1 MPGRLYSLFR
11 RIAMLG
17 PTEEEMARMD
27 REDREACKVPPVQE
41 DGYNV
46 YYGITAFGQRVE
58 EGDGEDTRPPGRQAT
73 PGRLYSLFRR
83 IAMLGPTEEE
93 MARMDREDREAC
105 KVPPVQEDGYNVYYG
120 ITAFG
125 QRVEDNDEDICRASS
140 S

>member
-27 REDREACKVPPVQE
+27 RD
-41 DGYNV
+41 
-46 YYGITAFGQRVE
+46 
-58 EGDGEDTRPPGRQAT
+58 
-73 PGRLYSLFRR
+73 
-83 IAMLGPTEEE
+83 
-93 MARMDREDREAC
+93 DREAC